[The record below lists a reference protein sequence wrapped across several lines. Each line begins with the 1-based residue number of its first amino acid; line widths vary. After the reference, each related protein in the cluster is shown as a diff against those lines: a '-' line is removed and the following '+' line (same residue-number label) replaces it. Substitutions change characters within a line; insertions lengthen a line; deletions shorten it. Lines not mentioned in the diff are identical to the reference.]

1 MDTKVQFQKSATIL
15 SANGKQLGSLE
26 RVVVNPSTR
35 VLTDIVVRTGA
46 LLNQEE
52 KVVPIELI
60 AETNR
65 SQIVLREE
73 AGELKAFPLFEE
85 QRIVSEKGN
94 ITPSSSGESSPSLI
108 VGYAALG
115 TPVAQV
121 PSEKRIV
128 THVEQN
134 IPDGT
139 VAMKEGAKVIT
150 AEGKNI
156 GSVER
161 VLVDPTLDQVTD
173 LLVSRGLFTKEAKLV
188 PIHWV
193 MSMGEDKV
201 HLRVNR
207 ESVDGL
213 DSIPLAG

>member
-26 RVVVNPSTR
+26 RVVVNPSTH

-46 LLNQEE
+46 LLKQEE
-52 KVVPIELI
+52 KVVPIELV

-65 SQIVLREE
+65 SQIALREE
-73 AGELKAFPLFEE
+73 AGELKGFPLFEE

-94 ITPSSSGESSPSLI
+94 INPSSSGESSSSLI
-108 VGYAALG
+108 VGYPSLG
-115 TPVAQV
+115 TPAVQV

-128 THVEQN
+128 THIEQN
-134 IPDGT
+134 IPEGT

-161 VLVDPTLDQVTD
+161 VLADPMVDQVTD
-173 LLVSRGLFTKEAKLV
+173 LLVSRGLFTKQAKLI

-193 MSMGEDKV
+193 MMMGEDKV
-201 HLRVNR
+201 HLRVSR
-207 ESVDGL
+207 ESVEDL
-213 DSIPLAG
+213 ADVPLAG